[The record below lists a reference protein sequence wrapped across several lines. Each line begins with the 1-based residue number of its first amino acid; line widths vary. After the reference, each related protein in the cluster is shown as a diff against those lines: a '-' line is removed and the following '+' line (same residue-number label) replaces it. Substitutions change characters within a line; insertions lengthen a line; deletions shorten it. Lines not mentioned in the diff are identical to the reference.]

1 MATTLFN
8 EFKSVIIVFDAAL
21 ESARDYSAKV
31 TSHPVE
37 TGVEIADHVTLEN
50 PKFTLKGV
58 VSDAAFLTPFEQIAS
73 FANRAA
79 SGITNAIASTQIGAS
94 ALKGLGID
102 VVAKDSRSMS
112 AYQDLQFLYRERQF
126 LTLQFGDEPPYNN
139 LILTKLN
146 VPKDKN
152 VCDAFI
158 FDLEFEQV
166 RVVSSRYTTV
176 VAKRVA
182 KPLEEGLSGKKAKG
196 GSAGGSDSF
205 NTRPEEGSIFK
216 PTEAQTQIANKVVE
230 TVGKGTELFSGDG
243 SWLTATVGQK

>member
-146 VPKDKN
+146 IPKDKN
-152 VCDAFI
+152 VGDAFI
-158 FDLEFEQV
+158 FDLEFEQI

-196 GSAGGSDSF
+196 GSAGGAGGEF
-205 NTRPEEGSIFK
+205 QVRPEVGSVDKVVDAAKDLAKPLTDARTAGRSGGSIIG
-216 PTEAQTQIANKVVE
+216 AV
-230 TVGKGTELFSGDG
+230 LR
-243 SWLTATVGQK
+243 

>member
-8 EFKSVIIVFDAAL
+8 EGKSVILVFDAAL

-79 SGITNAIASTQIGAS
+79 SGITSAIASTQVGAS
-94 ALKGLGID
+94 ALKSLGID
-102 VVAKDSRSMS
+102 IVAKDSRAMS
-112 AYQDLQFLYRERQF
+112 AYQDLQFLYRERKF

-152 VCDAFI
+152 IGSAFI
-158 FDLEFEQV
+158 FDLEFEQI

-182 KPLEEGLSGKKAKG
+182 KPIEEGLSGKKNKG
-196 GSAGGSDSF
+196 GSGGGAF
-205 NTRPEEGSIFK
+205 QVRPEEASVNKIVDSAK
-216 PTEAQTQIANKVVE
+216 QIVAPLQEAVS
-230 TVGKGTELFSGDG
+230 KGTSGG
-243 SWLTATVGQK
+243 SLIRKAVQ